1 MSCFNVVESNMQM
14 RQVLASSLLL
24 PNESL
29 LSISFPSLGVL
40 DFTDPPAIPTPED
53 VNCAGRSIFFP
64 DEGIYQGHPRSL
76 TLYSLFDVFRFRNL
90 VRNIR
95 ARRGEKV
102 AINVPIFRDT
112 NTPKPFIVRKSIF
125 TLILFSL
132 RKSLTIRKLLV
143 LLFLIT
149 FIWTIWDLE
158 WDFVVYKWLFRR

>member
-40 DFTDPPAIPTPED
+40 DFTNPPAIPTPDD

-76 TLYSLFDVFRFRNL
+76 TLYSLFNVFRFRNL

-158 WDFVVYKWLFRR
+158 WDFVVYK